1 MAKMARI
8 VPFFA
13 ADQPL
18 VNELCEIIFKLYNE
32 TEKGIDDL
40 DCLTEKEDDLLYRII
55 GTYTEE
61 D

>member
-18 VNELCEIIFKLYNE
+18 VNELCEIIYKLYSE
-32 TEKGIDDL
+32 TGKDIDDL
-40 DCLTEKEDDLLYRII
+40 DCLTEKEDDLLQRII
-55 GTYTEE
+55 WTYTDE
-61 D
+61 